1 MPKPLETVTAKWLME
16 NPLPARPWVVDGL
29 LSTGLH
35 ILAGEPKV
43 GKSWLVLQAALSVS
57 AGEPLWGFGTTAGTV
72 LYLCLEDPYERIQ
85 ERLRKMGEE
94 ASDNLHFCREAA
106 TIDGGLCRQI
116 EEFAHEHEGTIL
128 VIVDTLQMVRRY
140 SGESMYMADYGDLSK
155 LKKVADDLGIA
166 MLLVHHR
173 RKMPDDNVF
182 NTVSG
187 STGITG
193 TADTTMVLY
202 EEGRAHAKR
211 PKPASL
217 AVTGRDT
224 ADRKLELL
232 FGETYHWVCLGE
244 QGEGELEAER
254 MPREV
259 RAVADFA
266 LQLQEPW
273 QGLAG
278 ELIEQAG
285 IAGTNPVRLG
295 RLLNANH
302 AALAQ
307 AGVGCA
313 RRKTSRG
320 SEIVLSRQP

>member
-1 MPKPLETVTAKWLME
+1 MPKPLQTVTAKWLME
-16 NPLPARPWVVDGL
+16 NDLPKRPWVVEGL
-29 LSTGLH
+29 ISTGLH

-43 GKSWLVLQAALSVS
+43 GKSWLVLDMALCVS
-57 AGEPLWGFGTTAGTV
+57 AGRPLWGFDTTEGTV
-72 LYLCLEDPYERIQ
+72 LYLCLEDPYARIQ
-85 ERLRKMGEE
+85 GRLRKMGEE
-94 ASDNLHFCREAA
+94 ANENLHFCREAA
-106 TIDGGLCRQI
+106 TIDGGLCGQV
-116 EEFAHEHEGTIL
+116 EEFAAAHEGTIL
-128 VIVDTLQMVRRY
+128 VIVDTLQMVRHY
-140 SGESMYMADYGDLSK
+140 SGESMYMADYSDLSK
-155 LKKVADDLGIA
+155 LKKVADDLGLA

-202 EEGRAHAKR
+202 EEGRAHTQR

-232 FGETYHWVCLGE
+232 FDETYHWVYLDE
-244 QGEGELEAER
+244 ENEGELEAER
-254 MPREV
+254 VPREV
-259 RAVADFA
+259 RAVIEFA
-266 LQLQEPW
+266 QQLEEPW

-278 ELIEQAG
+278 ELIDDAG

-302 AALAQ
+302 IALAE
-307 AGVGCA
+307 AGISYA